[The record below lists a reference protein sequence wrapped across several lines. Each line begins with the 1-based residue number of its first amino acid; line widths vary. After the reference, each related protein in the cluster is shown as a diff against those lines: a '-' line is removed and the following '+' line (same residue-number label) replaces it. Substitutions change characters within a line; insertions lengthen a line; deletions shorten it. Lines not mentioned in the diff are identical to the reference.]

1 MAWEHQPA
9 ADTKRRAFDLP
20 KLAGMS
26 MHAGHVGPSAKA
38 PKKAGMAENGASA
51 LKELEKTMV
60 VPSAKHMYG
69 VGTVDVTASQHQV
82 RAALAAMAKGSAW

>member
-9 ADTKRRAFDLP
+9 ADSKRRAFDPP

-26 MHAGHVGPSAKA
+26 MHAGHMGPSSKV
-38 PKKAGMAENGASA
+38 PKKSGMADSGASA

-60 VPSAKHMYG
+60 VPCAKHMYG
-69 VGTVDVTASQHQV
+69 IGTVEVTASQQQV
-82 RAALAAMAKGSAW
+82 WLCNPC